1 MNKGFV
7 RAGALLLAAMWLVVA
22 AWNVQAQQPK
32 AGQMVTT
39 DGTNKKSPIKI
50 VKLDFSD
57 STTPGATFVG
67 EVRTSVTIQNSS
79 KDKTLNKVT
88 LKLSLNNL
96 AGQSVQEWTKNVG
109 VLKPGQSYSFT
120 PDPPIWYNYQKIQ
133 VQPKVSVEHEVPP
146 DASPSPGASGSPGG
160 SGSTTGG
167 STQSTTPTPTYT
179 PRTPTPKPTATS
191 TNPPGY

>member
-7 RAGALLLAAMWLVVA
+7 RASAMLMAAMWIVLA
-22 AWNVQAQQPK
+22 AWNVQAQPPK
-32 AGQMVTT
+32 PGQMITT

-57 STTPGATFVG
+57 STTPGANFVG

-79 KDKTLNKVT
+79 KDKTLSKVS
-88 LKLSLNNL
+88 LKLRLVNL
-96 AGQSVQEWTKNVG
+96 AGETVQEWSKQVG
-109 VLKPGQSYSFT
+109 TLKPGQSFSFT

-133 VQPKVSVEHEVPP
+133 VQPRVLVEHELPP
-146 DASPSPGASGSPGG
+146 DASASPGVSP
-160 SGSTTGG
+160 TTGG
-167 STQSTTPTPTYT
+167 SSGSDSTPTSTPTYT
-179 PRTPTPKPTATS
+179 RTPRPTPTATR